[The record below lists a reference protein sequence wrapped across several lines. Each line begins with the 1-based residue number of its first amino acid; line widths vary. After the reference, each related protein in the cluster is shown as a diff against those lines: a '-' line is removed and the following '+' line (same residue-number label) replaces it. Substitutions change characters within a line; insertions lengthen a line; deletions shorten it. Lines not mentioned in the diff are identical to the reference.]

1 MATPKRHHYVQ
12 RAYLNGFAKNN
23 KVYVLQKRTKTIL
36 KNQDTKNVC
45 VIGNHNSITLENL
58 LADNIEKDWEKHLS
72 DIIENKISSD
82 TFSYMAYYS
91 AIQYLRTYFFYLIR
105 EVLPPHFPGFKI
117 ELPRQSNLPEVMIRT
132 YIDYFYDLLQAQ
144 KISIC
149 VAQGTQEFITSDSPF
164 TFICSEKYLA
174 YFPLTNKI
182 LWCVH
187 NDIREDKNISYTPC
201 YSSQVFNYLIYHASF
216 DVVISKNFTVLESLK
231 GVP

>member
-1 MATPKRHHYVQ
+1 MPFVLIRWCPRWLSLGGSTTLSTSLKWRRYCYVQ

-105 EVLPPHFPGFKI
+105 EVLPPHFPGGSSTANRG
-117 ELPRQSNLPEVMIRT
+117 PRTTAQSG
-132 YIDYFYDLLQAQ
+132 A
-144 KISIC
+144 
-149 VAQGTQEFITSDSPF
+149 
-164 TFICSEKYLA
+164 
-174 YFPLTNKI
+174 
-182 LWCVH
+182 
-187 NDIREDKNISYTPC
+187 
-201 YSSQVFNYLIYHASF
+201 
-216 DVVISKNFTVLESLK
+216 
-231 GVP
+231 